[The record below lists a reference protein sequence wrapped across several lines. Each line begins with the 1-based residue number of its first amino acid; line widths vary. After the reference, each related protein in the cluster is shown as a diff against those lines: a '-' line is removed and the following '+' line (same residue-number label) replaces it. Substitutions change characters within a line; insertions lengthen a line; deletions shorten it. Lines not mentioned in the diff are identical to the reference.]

1 LPQCR
6 SGGETEQAWHRG
18 VRGSRG
24 DTADFDNAS
33 YAAAGA
39 TIVASRQEL
48 WSKANVVF
56 KVRAPSPEAVAQMR
70 AGTVLVS
77 FL

>member
-1 LPQCR
+1 
-6 SGGETEQAWHRG
+6 
-18 VRGSRG
+18 
-24 DTADFDNAS
+24 
-33 YAAAGA
+33 
-39 TIVASRQEL
+39 L